1 MNELNDNVMDA
12 QAVTEL
18 SPKSPSVCGRC
29 AHYSPGR
36 AGTPVCTRTG
46 REVGYL
52 WKKECFAEASTST
65 DTIDNDIQQI
75 QGENIMNESKENTAH
90 LRHCRRCGR
99 DLPLA
104 MYGKRAGTVD
114 GYSYICKDCKSEVA
128 RTNSAKSAKMA
139 LREPLTSCKQ
149 PEERPVP
156 AKPEREPAVPSA
168 LPEAPAPRPLAGY
181 EDDELVAELHRRG
194 FVGSISK
201 NFTI

>member
-1 MNELNDNVMDA
+1 MNELKDNVMDS
-12 QAVTEL
+12 QAVTES

-104 MYGKRAGTVD
+104 MYGKRQGTVD

-128 RTNSAKSAKMA
+128 RANSAKVA
-139 LREPLTSCKQ
+139 LRKPLTSCKQ

-168 LPEAPAPRPLAGY
+168 LPEAPAPRPLSGY